1 MTKVMF
7 EKWQHE
13 REHQKLSWLRC
24 ERERDKRHLVSLHSA
39 VCKKY
44 ERSIESLKNFSM
56 VCITG
61 LANQTVSDVLG
72 HTTSNIH
79 KVAMARDFERIA

>member
-24 ERERDKRHLVSLHSA
+24 ERERDKRHLVSLHCA

-44 ERSIESLKNFSM
+44 KRSIESLKNFFD
-56 VCITG
+56 G
-61 LANQTVSDVLG
+61 LHNWFG
-72 HTTSNIH
+72 ESNG
-79 KVAMARDFERIA
+79 ERRAGPHY